1 MLNYDCSREIFDD
14 KVAFEKQIAER
25 MEIEKTE
32 YIRYDIPGKV
42 LRGYISNVNRNRKT
56 DYDFRNDKKFQ
67 FSETDNLNFTCSL
80 VCDEVKIEN
89 VKSVLQD
96 FIKRHSLVGFDV
108 K

>member
-1 MLNYDCSREIFDD
+1 MD
-14 KVAFEKQIAER
+14 KYIMMKTTAFGTSCKAIITFHLVKQ
-25 MEIEKTE
+25 T
-32 YIRYDIPGKV
+32 
-42 LRGYISNVNRNRKT
+42 
-56 DYDFRNDKKFQ
+56 
-67 FSETDNLNFTCSL
+67 NLNFTCSL

>member
-1 MLNYDCSREIFDD
+1 MRLKYRCFGDVFLKEPD
-14 KVAFEKQIAER
+14 KAQLQWLGNLKL
-25 MEIEKTE
+25 
-32 YIRYDIPGKV
+32 YDIMNS
-42 LRGYISNVNRNRKT
+42 I
-56 DYDFRNDKKFQ
+56 
-67 FSETDNLNFTCSL
+67 NLNFTYSL

>member
-1 MLNYDCSREIFDD
+1 MANIIRLNS
-14 KVAFEKQIAER
+14 
-25 MEIEKTE
+25 
-32 YIRYDIPGKV
+32 YIK
-42 LRGYISNVNRNRKT
+42 
-56 DYDFRNDKKFQ
+56 
-67 FSETDNLNFTCSL
+67 LNFTCSL